1 MLPNDAQ
8 KRKAQNRAAQRAFRE
23 RKEKHLKDLETKVED
38 LEKASETTNQ
48 ENGLLRAQVERLQVE
63 LKEYRKR
70 LSWIS
75 NSGQGA
81 SSSLSSSTPGAAAR
95 NSLYSNQN
103 DFQFEFPRFGDLP
116 ANQLVNKSGSNNKPN
131 NHPSRSSTLPS
142 KPSNFGVPGVV
153 GRNVMPSSSPTLPAP
168 SYGSTGNSPMN
179 ASNTSPP
186 VRNNQIFASNSS
198 FDSFSGLFSPSIL
211 EASRQASSGYFPQ
224 QNIANYANQAS
235 RKNSDHKILNTN
247 IRQHSAS
254 SLSNTDSP
262 NSSYESQQNGSSLG
276 SSIGTSPEPSLSSPG
291 QKVTDYGL
299 LTISEENQPQ
309 NNFAGEP
316 PF

>member
-1 MLPNDAQ
+1 
-8 KRKAQNRAAQRAFRE
+8 
-23 RKEKHLKDLETKVED
+23 VED

-75 NSGQGA
+75 NSGPGA
-81 SSSLSSSTPGAAAR
+81 SSSLGSSAPGAAAR
-95 NSLYSNQN
+95 NSLNSNQN
-103 DFQFEFPRFGDLP
+103 DFRFDFPRFGDLP
-116 ANQLVNKSGSNNKPN
+116 ANQLLNNSDSNNKAN

-142 KPSNFGVPGVV
+142 NPSNFGVPGVV
-153 GRNVMPSSSPTLPAP
+153 ERNLMSSSSPTLPPP

-179 ASNTSPP
+179 AASISPP
-186 VRNNQIFASNSS
+186 ARTNQNSASNSS
-198 FDSFSGLFSPSIL
+198 FDGFSGLFSPSIL

-224 QNIANYANQAS
+224 RNIATSATPTSLQTSEN
-235 RKNSDHKILNTN
+235 KIPNSNV
-247 IRQHSAS
+247 RQQSTS

-262 NSSYESQQNGSSLG
+262 NSSYESHQNGSSIG
-276 SSIGTSPEPSLSSPG
+276 SSIGTSPEPSFNSPG
-291 QKVTDYGL
+291 PKGTDYVL

-309 NNFAGEP
+309 NNFAGKP
-316 PF
+316 PFARKSSFPANTRRNPFPA